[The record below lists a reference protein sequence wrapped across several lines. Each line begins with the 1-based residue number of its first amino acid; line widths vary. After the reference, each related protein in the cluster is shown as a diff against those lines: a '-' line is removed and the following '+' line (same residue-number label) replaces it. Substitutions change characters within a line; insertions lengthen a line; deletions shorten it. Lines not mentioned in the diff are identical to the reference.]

1 MSEPRAPRFDRRQL
15 VRSYLIS
22 LAVLLLPT
30 LAVLNSPYGSLVFPI
45 YFIVFVLG
53 VTNYLRDD
61 LIEKTKGLAG
71 LLGCG
76 TVLLLLIPFVIVL
89 YMTQA

>member
-1 MSEPRAPRFDRRQL
+1 MTRLRLRLARDHHTHVTLYAAL
-15 VRSYLIS
+15 V
-22 LAVLLLPT
+22 V
-30 LAVLNSPYGSLVFPI
+30 
-45 YFIVFVLG
+45 FIVFVLG

-61 LIEKTKGLAG
+61 LIEKSKGLAG